1 MKVLILSTL
10 LRCKLWMLLKVVS
23 LSKTYV
29 VNIKVVDF
37 VSTFILKVVILS
49 TKMLKVVN
57 VVNTFVEKIVGES
70 ATN

>member
-1 MKVLILSTL
+1 
-10 LRCKLWMLLKVVS
+10 MLNVVDF
-23 LSKTYV
+23 

-37 VSTFILKVVILS
+37 VSTFMLKVVILSTQMLKVVILS

-57 VVNTFVEKIVGES
+57 VVNTFEEKIVGES

>member
-1 MKVLILSTL
+1 
-10 LRCKLWMLLKVVS
+10 MLNVVDF
-23 LSKTYV
+23 

>member
-1 MKVLILSTL
+1 MDFVRTFTVKVMILSTQ
-10 LRCKLWMLLKVVS
+10 M
-23 LSKTYV
+23 
-29 VNIKVVDF
+29 
-37 VSTFILKVVILS
+37 LKVVILS

>member
-1 MKVLILSTL
+1 MDVVNTYTLRVVILSTN
-10 LRCKLWMLLKVVS
+10 MLKVVD
-23 LSKTYV
+23 V

-37 VSTFILKVVILS
+37 VSTFMLKVVILS
-49 TKMLKVVN
+49 TQMLKVVN